1 NFATAPEWLTSAA
14 NRLGDTP
21 ALVRTESSHSFRQ
34 PADSVLGAATA
45 LRARGLHPGDPVL
58 MAAPNS
64 PALVHVWLGTIWAGG
79 IPAAVNPESTPA
91 EIDYL
96 VDDLQP
102 RITLRQEELELLG
115 ATTTAAAGATAATV
129 DPLDVA
135 AIVYTSGTTSR
146 PKGVMFRNASYTET
160 GQSFPSWIGLAPT
173 PAPPPHRGGGGE
185 PEG

>member
-1 NFATAPEWLTSAA
+1 MCLTHPPISFFFT
-14 NRLGDTP
+14 DTP
-21 ALVRTESSHSFRQ
+21 TTEIYTLSLHDALPIS
-34 PADSVLGAATA
+34 ALG
-45 LRARGLHPGDPVL
+45 ARGLRPGDRVL
-58 MAAPNS
+58 IAAPNS

-96 VDDLQP
+96 VEDLQP
-102 RITLRQEELELLG
+102 RITLHQEELELLG

-146 PKGVMFRNASYTET
+146 PKGVMVRHAAYTET
-160 GQSFPSWIGLAPT
+160 GQ
-173 PAPPPHRGGGGE
+173 
-185 PEG
+185 